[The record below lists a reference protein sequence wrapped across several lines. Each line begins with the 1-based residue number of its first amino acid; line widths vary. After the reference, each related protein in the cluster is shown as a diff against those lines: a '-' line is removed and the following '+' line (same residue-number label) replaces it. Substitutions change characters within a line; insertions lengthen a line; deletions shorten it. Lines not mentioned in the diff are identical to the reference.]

1 MGTVLSRGAVL
12 LWLARAQC
20 QCMSKMCNPF
30 NIGLKLPSVNEAL
43 WNRMPGVGI
52 STEGEA
58 CWLLS
63 LLCLSKLVFGL
74 DLVTYNYVT

>member
-30 NIGLKLPSVNEAL
+30 YIGLKLPSVNEAL

-52 STEGEA
+52 STGA
-58 CWLLS
+58 LVSS
-63 LLCLSKLVFGL
+63 LFIKIGIWFRSCHL
-74 DLVTYNYVT
+74 